1 MTNMRKN
8 HSGAFKAKIALEAL
22 KGEKNHCTTGQ

>member
-22 KGEKNHCTTGQ
+22 KGEKNRLIAD